1 MRALALEMKAESLW
15 TTVKIT
21 EILKQIIQ
29 RVDSA
34 VCVLSLHN
42 SNISEHMTDVA
53 VLQIFCKLCYDI
65 IIPTYWTY
73 LDISPIFSPKFCQ
86 EQQQYQTQLDDK
98 SVFLLGP
105 SAVSHSTALPA
116 NNLSGPRFF
125 GLYLQTVYKSP
136 ITRILRCLRREHEM
150 FL

>member
-1 MRALALEMKAESLW
+1 MKVESLW
-15 TTVKIT
+15 TIVKRT

-29 RVDSA
+29 RVDS
-34 VCVLSLHN
+34 VCLLSLHN
-42 SNISEHMTDVA
+42 LHISEHMTDVA
-53 VLQIFCKLCYDI
+53 VLQIFCELCYDI
-65 IIPTYWTY
+65 VIPLY
-73 LDISPIFSPKFCQ
+73 ISPIFSPKFCQ
-86 EQQQYQTQLDDK
+86 KQQQYQTQLKDK

-105 SAVSHSTALPA
+105 SAVSHSTTPPA

-136 ITRILRCLRREHEM
+136 ITRILRCLQGEHEM